1 MRYYIR
7 TINNT
12 NKHSHIFH
20 RDFDPAETV
29 KDKVMKIGEVKGA
42 RGLRKL
48 IKELAITVSTGKHDN
63 ELVGIAK
70 LPLKVS
76 YLMIINL

>member
-1 MRYYIR
+1 
-7 TINNT
+7 
-12 NKHSHIFH
+12 
-20 RDFDPAETV
+20 
-29 KDKVMKIGEVKGA
+29 MKIGEVKGA

-76 YLMIINL
+76 YLIMLNLNPNEKIFSLSYQIYYLQTLFVFHNIFIIR